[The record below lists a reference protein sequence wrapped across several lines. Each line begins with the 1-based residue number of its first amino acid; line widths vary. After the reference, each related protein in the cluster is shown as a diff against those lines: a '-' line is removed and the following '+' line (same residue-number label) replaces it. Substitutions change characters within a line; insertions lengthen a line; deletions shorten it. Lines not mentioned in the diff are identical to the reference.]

1 MQTDRLSEPKRPS
14 KMPMTR
20 PVSLT
25 IHEPMFMPMLA
36 LADLKCDGSVSELL
50 RLLLYAELLKEGII
64 TTDDILRLG

>member
-1 MQTDRLSEPKRPS
+1 MTQAKSKS

-64 TTDDILRLG
+64 TTDDILELG